1 MKNILVKIGSINRRI
16 IFILIALSVLIPLL
30 KPDWFNFPIKI
41 DKNTEDNCDYVK
53 ETLPFPRAKFDG
65 KVVDKIN
72 EIITNFT
79 SY

>member
-1 MKNILVKIGSINRRI
+1 MSI
-16 IFILIALSVLIPLL
+16 
-30 KPDWFNFPIKI
+30 DKI

-72 EIITNFT
+72 EIIDWIN
-79 SY
+79 SQ

>member
-1 MKNILVKIGSINRRI
+1 MSI
-16 IFILIALSVLIPLL
+16 
-30 KPDWFNFPIKI
+30 DKI

-72 EIITNFT
+72 EIIDWINNQ
-79 SY
+79 